1 MRNSITQGLTRSGG
15 VSLSFKRYTL
25 HTWGMYLAYLRRISN
40 ERISFQIFQFNRE
53 LLWNTFAGLSPL
65 SN

>member
-15 VSLSFKRYTL
+15 FSLSFKRYTL
-25 HTWGMYLAYLRRISN
+25 HTQDMYLAYLRRISN

-65 SN
+65 